1 MKKNNPNDLEYL
13 TISLYKPLLL
23 EGINMVEKKTR
34 PRPSIPLKLAKAAKI
49 RTLKC

>member
-23 EGINMVEKKTR
+23 EEINMVKKTR
-34 PRPSIPLKLAKAAKI
+34 PRPSIPLKLAKVAKI